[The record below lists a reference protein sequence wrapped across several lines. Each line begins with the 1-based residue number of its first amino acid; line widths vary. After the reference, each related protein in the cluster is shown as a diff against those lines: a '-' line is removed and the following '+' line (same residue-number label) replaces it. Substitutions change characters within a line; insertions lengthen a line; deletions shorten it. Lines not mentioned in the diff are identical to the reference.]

1 MPEGAGPRE
10 RAPYSR
16 RQVQGGDGDTGPAV
30 RLFIGAGRRDGIRPG
45 DIVGAITGE
54 AGVPSTALGAIQITD
69 GFSLIE
75 VPEMMADDI
84 IKAMKQASLRGKKA
98 IVRRDRDA

>member
-1 MPEGAGPRE
+1 VP
-10 RAPYSR
+10 SR
-16 RQVQGGDGDTGPAV
+16 GGDDGPSV

-45 DIVGAITGE
+45 DLVGAITGE
-54 AGVPSTALGAIQITD
+54 AGVPSHSLGAIQITD
-69 GFSLIE
+69 GYSLIE
-75 VPEMMADDI
+75 VPEMLADDI